1 MKTVRSLAALLI
13 LGAALV
19 LPVACGG
26 GGGDQ
31 EAQKAKPEKKAE
43 SAQTEGTSPSAAA
56 SATAYTP
63 NPEHGKQLFL
73 QVCSACHGPDAK
85 GLPNLGKD
93 LTTSKFIQEKTDQE
107 LLAFVKQGRSPTD
120 PLNTTGIAMPPKG
133 GNPALTDQDILDI
146 ISYIRTLQ
154 VKPVP

>member
-1 MKTVRSLAALLI
+1 MKKDRSLGALLLLSLAFLLP
-13 LGAALV
+13 LG
-19 LPVACGG
+19 CGG
-26 GGGDQ
+26 GGQ
-31 EAQKAKPEKKAE
+31 EQSAKGTEKSQQAAE
-43 SAQTEGTSPSAAA
+43 TQAAPAQTQPREAT
-56 SATAYTP
+56 TAYTP

-73 QVCSACHGPDAK
+73 QVCAACHGPDAK

-107 LLAFVKQGRSPTD
+107 LLAFVKVGRSPTD

-146 ISYIRTLQ
+146 IAYLRTLQ
-154 VKPVP
+154 QKPIP